1 MGGQSVDVDD
11 HITQYIIAIYFVT
24 TTLSTCGFGDI
35 SATKRDAVES
45 ATILFFTIR
54 RNAFLLYDYLKGPEF
69 HGQ

>member
-1 MGGQSVDVDD
+1 MGGQSVNVDD

-45 ATILFFTIR
+45 ATILFLQFVGML
-54 RNAFLLYDYLKGPEF
+54 FLLHDYLKGPEF